1 MLSGANQCTEVEFSS
16 ESPLFPPWESKLPR
30 PMAEFTRWGAGPHT
44 CVDFPPKKNHRVF
57 GDSNPFLRGE
67 ALYLISSSFSLFPHH
82 LLQRHTRLPAA
93 ISAWLVRFPI
103 NSGAVWVREAG
114 RFGIQ
119 SALRI
124 VIAKEHISLTP
135 IRISSRSSRRGRFI
149 NNNLLALDS
158 RKGSP
163 AIPRATLFTGV
174 NRGGSCVDLH
184 LLGFPKLP
192 GHP

>member
-1 MLSGANQCTEVEFSS
+1 MQIGVRRLN
-16 ESPLFPPWESKLPR
+16 FPPNPR
-30 PMAEFTRWGAGPHT
+30 CFPLGKASCLGRRQSLRGG
-44 CVDFPPKKNHRVF
+44 CVDSPPPPKNRRVF
-57 GDSNPFLRGE
+57 GDSNPFLRRE

-103 NSGAVWVREAG
+103 NSGAVWAWEAR

-124 VIAKEHISLTP
+124 IIGKEHISLTP

-158 RKGSP
+158 
-163 AIPRATLFTGV
+163 
-174 NRGGSCVDLH
+174 
-184 LLGFPKLP
+184 
-192 GHP
+192 